1 MSENMSCATYSLNA
15 GEPLFGTA
23 PRVDTWF
30 LLEYTGRWE
39 PKALEQSAL
48 PDAAKECLIT
58 HRDSLP
64 NARVSFIRRQPRQ
77 TTSSSAWKLAF
88 YVALVRESRPALYA
102 FSLEQYED
110 LLAWDIP
117 AICAEDTAYDHFKQ
131 RDPLLMV
138 CTHGRRDPCCARQG
152 LPVYERIGARDDA
165 TVWQTSHV
173 GGHRFAANVI
183 ALPHGIY
190 YGRVRPDTADAIVN
204 AYRAGQLT
212 LDTYRGRACYTA
224 PVQAADYYLRT
235 ETGITDLDAFRLVSA
250 DQSDDTRWTVQFA
263 ATAGGDRYT
272 LQLAVK
278 QTQTYKNCSDAAPSS
293 LTHFDLIELSGVQ

>member
-1 MSENMSCATYSLNA
+1 MSEHMSCANYSLTA
-15 GEPLFGTA
+15 GEPLVGTA
-23 PRVDTWF
+23 SRVDTWF

-39 PKALEQSAL
+39 PEALEQSAV
-48 PDAAKECLIT
+48 PDAVKDYLMT

-64 NARVSFIRRQPRQ
+64 NARVSFIRRQPS
-77 TTSSSAWKLAF
+77 TGKLAF
-88 YVALVRESRPALYA
+88 YVALVRESRPVLYA

-152 LPVYERIGARDDA
+152 LPVYEHISAREDV

-190 YGRVRPDTADAIVN
+190 YGRVHPDTVDAIVD
-204 AYRAGQLT
+204 AYRAGQLA
-212 LDTYRGRACYTA
+212 LDTYRGRACYTS
-224 PVQAADYYLRT
+224 PVQAADYFLRA
-235 ETGITDLDAFRLVSA
+235 ETGITDLDAFRLVST
-250 DQSDDTRWTVQFA
+250 DQAGDTRWTVQFA

-272 LQLAVK
+272 LHLDVK
-278 QTQTYKNCSDAAPSS
+278 QTQAYKNCSDAVPAS
-293 LTHFDLIELSGVQ
+293 LTYIDLVELSRVQ